1 MSVAV
6 VTGANRIPGIGYE
19 IARGLAHRLP
29 EGSSVVLT
37 ARVPEMGQKAIES
50 LKTEVGERVKA
61 GVRLKHCSFILV
73 SFFLC
78 HIIPVIPKLYMQVS
92 LSDCFLYNV
101 PVALLQVLFHQ
112 LDISDAKSVE
122 DLRDFISKE
131 LGGIDLLV
139 NNAGMAFPLSDP
151 TPFKEQARRTV
162 DSWWH
167 FPSQAHGCSHKK
179 S

>member
-61 GVRLKHCSFILV
+61 GVRLKHCSFIFG
-73 SFFLC
+73 FFIC
-78 HIIPVIPKLYMQVS
+78 RIITYHD
-92 LSDCFLYNV
+92 SD
-101 PVALLQVLFHQ
+101 
-112 LDISDAKSVE
+112 
-122 DLRDFISKE
+122 
-131 LGGIDLLV
+131 
-139 NNAGMAFPLSDP
+139 
-151 TPFKEQARRTV
+151 
-162 DSWWH
+162 
-167 FPSQAHGCSHKK
+167 
-179 S
+179 